1 MSDMPDSQARA
12 KLLEDLQTN
21 FLVEA
26 SAGSGKTYSLVGRL
40 VAGIVQGVYPIEHLA
55 AVTFTRK
62 AAAELSGRLRL
73 ALEADPSEA
82 ARRALAH
89 FEEMFVGTVHS
100 FCSRL
105 LRQYPVQAG
114 ISPGFV
120 ELEEPDDLLLQR
132 KILRTAL
139 EQPEGRRLLRLL
151 SEFDANTTDLLKPLQ
166 MMSDHGELN
175 YPAQPLERPEL
186 TQAWPAV
193 DDFADYLQEVLPPCE
208 EPEPTCKLLILG
220 PSLLRRRQSA
230 QRDAPRDLLKLLEE
244 WETEPKPVKR
254 YWGATPA
261 ERNANLEPVL
271 ERVEQFRQNQVA
283 VQLGLW
289 RSYLYGQCIPF
300 LLQVRRD
307 CQAERQLSGS
317 VNFNDLLRLTCDMVR
332 HNPQVRANLQK
343 RLKHLCV
350 DEFQDTDP
358 LQAELFFLLASSDV
372 EEKDW
377 TRVQPRP
384 ASLFLVGDPKQSI
397 YRFRR
402 ADIETYNTVRRR
414 IQESGGEV
422 LSLLTSFRSTPPMCE
437 WINQVFTSLLPAE
450 STPHQAQ
457 FQALGSRSGGESPPP
472 VGSLVQSSRG
482 PWDVSVLEAPQIAS
496 LIQSRLAEGYA
507 GSDFLILTARK
518 AQLLDYQQALL
529 EAGIACQVSAD
540 PAPLSPPG
548 RGLLR
553 LLQVLANSEDK
564 IALVGVLRGAL
575 FGHSDEEL
583 FQHFQGQQAPLV
595 AETVALLNVL
605 RSAIRSLPLGAAA
618 KVVAQRVGL
627 QPTPEIEGIVD
638 YLGERGQAGLTLAQA
653 TRELFEA
660 GAVPIPPSRGG
671 QNGVRVMNLH
681 KAKGLEARVV
691 FLAAPTSG
699 LPLRAEHTVVR
710 EQGRQGGALCLYRNR
725 KPLAHPVNWEELE
738 QAELTYLQAEH
749 TRLLY
754 VAATRAKEELIV
766 GQWTGTHASITQPW
780 APLTPFLEGHPVL
793 DPEPATSPTQVP
805 EQASVHFPSTESC
818 LVPSW
823 RHASVTANN
832 QSQGLKA
839 LSPPE
844 GFSVG
849 GAAWG
854 DLIHRLLEQLVSR
867 PELEREQL
875 RSLARWFS
883 FEAPDLHDHLE
894 AALDTLEAIRQ
905 SPFWQRVLGARE
917 RLVEV
922 PFGQRVGSQ
931 LLFGTIDLALE
942 QEQGWDIIDYKTD
955 RKSLQD
961 LIASYAGQVSQ
972 YAQSWADITREEVG
986 FAGLYGVRERQ
997 LTDDLRAGAAQD
1009 AGGDS

>member
-1 MSDMPDSQARA
+1 
-12 KLLEDLQTN
+12 
-21 FLVEA
+21 
-26 SAGSGKTYSLVGRL
+26 
-40 VAGIVQGVYPIEHLA
+40 
-55 AVTFTRK
+55 
-62 AAAELSGRLRL
+62 
-73 ALEADPSEA
+73 
-82 ARRALAH
+82 
-89 FEEMFVGTVHS
+89 MFVGTVHS

-132 KILRTAL
+132 KMLRRAL

-151 SEFDANTTDLLKPLQ
+151 SEFDATPADLLKALQ
-166 MMSDHGELN
+166 VMSDHGELD
-175 YPAQPLERPEL
+175 YAVRPTERPDL
-186 TQAWPAV
+186 TAAWQAV
-193 DDFADYLQEVLPPCE
+193 DLFADYFQEVLPE
-208 EPEPTCKLLILG
+208 WDEPEPTCKLLVLG

-230 QRDAPRDLLKLLEE
+230 HREAPRDLLKLLEE

-254 YWGATPA
+254 YWGASRA
-261 ERNANLEPVL
+261 EQSANLDPVL
-271 ERVEQFRQNQVA
+271 ERVQQFRQQQVG
-283 VQLGLW
+283 VQLRLW
-289 RSYLYGQCIPF
+289 RSYLYGQCVPF
-300 LLQVRRD
+300 LLEVRRA
-307 CQAERQLSGS
+307 CQAERQLSGA
-317 VNFNDLLRLTCDMVR
+317 VNFNDLLRITCDLVR
-332 HNPQVRANLQK
+332 QNPEVRSSLQK

-358 LQAELFFLLASSDV
+358 LQAELFFLLSSSDL
-372 EEKDW
+372 EERDW

-414 IQESGGEV
+414 MQESGGEV
-422 LSLLTSFRSTPPMCE
+422 LSLLTSFRSTPPMCQ
-437 WINQVFTSLLPAE
+437 WINQVFTSLLPAQ
-450 STPHQAQ
+450 STPQQAR
-457 FQALGSRSGGESPPP
+457 FQALGSRGGDHSPPP
-472 VGSLVQSSRG
+472 VGRLVQQVRG
-482 PWDVSVLEAPQIAS
+482 PWDVSALEAQQIAA

-518 AQLLDYQQALL
+518 AQLLHYQQALL

-540 PAPLSPPG
+540 PAPLSPAG

-553 LLQVLANSEDK
+553 LLQVLANSQDK
-564 IALVGVLRGAL
+564 IALVGVLRGSL

-595 AETVALLNVL
+595 AQTLALLDQL
-605 RSAIRSLPLGAAA
+605 RSDIRSLPLGAAA
-618 KVVAQRVGL
+618 KVVTQKLGL
-627 QPTPEIEGIVD
+627 APTPEIEGIVD
-638 YLGERGQAGLTLAQA
+638 YLGERGQSGLTLTQA
-653 TRELFEA
+653 TRELFEE

-699 LPLRAEHTVVR
+699 LPLRAEHTVIR
-710 EQGRQGGALCLYRNR
+710 SQGRQGGALCLYRNR
-725 KPLAHPVNWEELE
+725 KPLAHPENWDELE

-766 GQWTGTHASITQPW
+766 GQWTGSYASVSQPW
-780 APLTPFLEGHPVL
+780 AALSPFLEDHPIL
-793 DPEPATSPTQVP
+793 EPQSALLPAPPSP
-805 EQASVHFPSTESC
+805 QAPVHFPSPEPC
-818 LVPSW
+818 LAPSW
-823 RHASVTANN
+823 RHSSVTANN
-832 QSQGLKA
+832 QSQGLQS

-854 DLIHRLLEQLVSR
+854 DLIHRLLEQLVKR

-875 RSLARWFS
+875 RRLARWFS
-883 FEAPDLHDHLE
+883 FEAPDLDDHLE
-894 AALDTLEAIRQ
+894 AALNTLEAIRQ
-905 SPFWQRVLGARE
+905 SPFWQRVLAARE

-922 PFGQRVGSQ
+922 PFGERVDRQ

-961 LIASYAGQVSQ
+961 LIATYAGQVSQ
-972 YAQSWADITREEVG
+972 YAQSWTDITRQEVG

-997 LTDDLRAGAAQD
+997 LSDDLRGD
-1009 AGGDS
+1009 TGGE